1 MCQGLAAC
9 DCRLTRHDSEYTTR
23 ISIDI
28 TAKPIRVLHVDD
40 EESLLRITKQCL
52 EIEGDIIVE
61 SSLSADDALQ
71 RIKKECF
78 NAVVSDYHMPGKDG
92 ISFLKELRDHGNN
105 IPFII
110 FTGKGR
116 EEVAIKALNLGAD
129 QYINKI
135 GDSESVYCELAHSI
149 RSSVKSR
156 QIFEQKEEML
166 TMLRATLDST
176 NDGLLVIDNDGK
188 ILLANPRFKEMWSIP
203 DSLKDSR
210 NTQEA
215 LPTVLDRISDPSG
228 FMRLVD
234 ELRVHPDKESSDTV
248 RLKDGRTYE
257 RYSRPLKTGDFI
269 SGRVWSFH
277 DMTEALRAEESL
289 EANEEKFSSIFEN
302 ANDAIVYGDL
312 KGKILDMNQKAAEL
326 AGLPKEEMIGK
337 SFREMGL
344 LSLRDVPKLMARL
357 ASFSIGRRVG
367 GFHVELKRKDGEK
380 KLLEVNT
387 TIMRTGK
394 TPAGFLAII
403 RDVTERKRAERAIR
417 ESQQKFE
424 GLFEH
429 SPEAAVYLDVEF
441 KILDV
446 NPLFCQLFG
455 YSEEEVSGRNL
466 NDVVVP
472 EGMIEE
478 AVGLDKAA
486 KDGYVSHETV
496 RKRKTGSLVAVSI
509 SAAPVRSEDKLL
521 GYVGLYKDI
530 SDRKKL
536 EEKLRVVG
544 SLTRH
549 DVANKLCAVT
559 ANVYLLNR
567 RLTEDPEVLEKLK
580 DIGTAVRQVERIFDF
595 AKTYEKL
602 GVEKLVSL
610 DVGKAFDEATSLFSD
625 LKSVKILNECNG
637 LEVTADSLLR
647 QVFYNFIDN
656 SLKYGD
662 TIQTIRLH
670 HRRIDADR
678 LELIYEDDGVGISS
692 DMRSSL
698 FKEGAGKGTGY
709 GLFLLK
715 RICEVY
721 GWVIREEGQPGKG
734 ARFIIDIP
742 TTNKLIDTHHSDK
755 SRTEAS
761 QQEIAV
767 KA

>member
-1 MCQGLAAC
+1 M
-9 DCRLTRHDSEYTTR
+9 
-23 ISIDI
+23 
-28 TAKPIRVLHVDD
+28 LHVDD

-257 RYSRPLKTGDFI
+257 RYSRPLKAGDFI

-277 DMTEALRAEESL
+277 DITEALRAEETL
-289 EANEEKFSSIFEN
+289 KANEEKFRSIFEN

-367 GFHVELKRKDGEK
+367 GFHVELKLKDCEK

-429 SPEAAVYLDVEF
+429 SPEAEVYLDVEF

-496 RKRKTGSLVAVSI
+496 RKRKNGSLVAVSI

-755 SRTEAS
+755 SHTETS
-761 QQEIAV
+761 QQEMTV